1 MIKLDISE
9 TELWNRFENGDV
21 KAFSIIYEHH
31 VDDMFR
37 YGMKICGD
45 KEVALDSIHDVFVK
59 IFSTHKVHSQIRN
72 PKAYLLK
79 ALRGQIYDNMRHE
92 KRLPTIGID
101 VLPFNV
107 EWELSERVE
116 NDKETREKIE
126 CQYRQAISGMTAR
139 QKEAVY
145 LRYTMELSYEDISV
159 LMNMSV
165 QSLRNLLSRTM
176 LKIRKIMPIFI
187 FLQYFSS

>member
-59 IFSTHKVHSQIRN
+59 IFSMVRARRLRSDCTLISIRT
-72 PKAYLLK
+72 
-79 ALRGQIYDNMRHE
+79 E
-92 KRLPTIGID
+92 
-101 VLPFNV
+101 
-107 EWELSERVE
+107 
-116 NDKETREKIE
+116 
-126 CQYRQAISGMTAR
+126 IS
-139 QKEAVY
+139 
-145 LRYTMELSYEDISV
+145 S
-159 LMNMSV
+159 
-165 QSLRNLLSRTM
+165 
-176 LKIRKIMPIFI
+176 
-187 FLQYFSS
+187 

>member
-79 ALRGQIYDNMRHE
+79 ALRGKVNALCG
-92 KRLPTIGID
+92 KATNL
-101 VLPFNV
+101 
-107 EWELSERVE
+107 
-116 NDKETREKIE
+116 
-126 CQYRQAISGMTAR
+126 
-139 QKEAVY
+139 QKENKTDITNENKDFEIQVNTDFCY
-145 LRYTMELSYEDISV
+145 KTGNFSLITPNLSFFCCYFAT
-159 LMNMSV
+159 
-165 QSLRNLLSRTM
+165 RN
-176 LKIRKIMPIFI
+176 I
-187 FLQYFSS
+187 

>member
-59 IFSTHKVHSQIRN
+59 IFSTHKVHSQTR
-72 PKAYLLK
+72 LFHLK
-79 ALRGQIYDNMRHE
+79 
-92 KRLPTIGID
+92 
-101 VLPFNV
+101 
-107 EWELSERVE
+107 
-116 NDKETREKIE
+116 
-126 CQYRQAISGMTAR
+126 
-139 QKEAVY
+139 
-145 LRYTMELSYEDISV
+145 
-159 LMNMSV
+159 
-165 QSLRNLLSRTM
+165 
-176 LKIRKIMPIFI
+176 
-187 FLQYFSS
+187 